1 MRKPEGEAVRI
12 RKSALRRGLGLALA
26 LTMLLPLTGPAVVA
40 DSRAAELELD
50 GLKGDAS
57 ELDSQRREI
66 QAQLKSVQADKDNAM
81 TRKEL
86 LEQQI
91 DVIQQQ
97 VGNIDD
103 QITMYGQLI
112 EQKTEEL
119 AQAEAAEAE
128 QYELFQRR
136 VRYMEE
142 QGDISYWNVLFS
154 SSDFAELVDNY
165 MMVEEI
171 VQYDHRV
178 VDDLTALQEQV
189 RTDRAALEESR
200 TEREVA
206 RQRQVAAREELKDQ
220 QDEVD
225 RLIEEIGGQEDQLE
239 AMEAELNKA
248 ARELDK
254 KIKEIERELA
264 PEIAN
269 VASESGFLWP
279 LDGGIN
285 TLSSFYGARKD
296 PFTGKARNHTGIDVP
311 AVRDTPIYA
320 AKSGVVTTSELGSGG
335 SWSYGNYV
343 VVSHSDGTSTLYAH
357 MNSRAVSKG
366 QTVAQGEVI
375 GYVGTTGRSTGN
387 HLHFEVRVNGDRV
400 DPLDYFQDKPLY
412 YRSGGSTTGV
422 WSWM

>member
-136 VRYMEE
+136 GPVYGGAGRHLLLECP
-142 QGDISYWNVLFS
+142 VLFQR
-154 SSDFAELVDNY
+154 FCGAG
-165 MMVEEI
+165 
-171 VQYDHRV
+171 
-178 VDDLTALQEQV
+178 
-189 RTDRAALEESR
+189 
-200 TEREVA
+200 
-206 RQRQVAAREELKDQ
+206 RQLH
-220 QDEVD
+220 
-225 RLIEEIGGQEDQLE
+225 
-239 AMEAELNKA
+239 
-248 ARELDK
+248 
-254 KIKEIERELA
+254 
-264 PEIAN
+264 
-269 VASESGFLWP
+269 
-279 LDGGIN
+279 DGGGDCPIR
-285 TLSSFYGARKD
+285 SSGC
-296 PFTGKARNHTGIDVP
+296 G
-311 AVRDTPIYA
+311 
-320 AKSGVVTTSELGSGG
+320 
-335 SWSYGNYV
+335 
-343 VVSHSDGTSTLYAH
+343 
-357 MNSRAVSKG
+357 
-366 QTVAQGEVI
+366 
-375 GYVGTTGRSTGN
+375 
-387 HLHFEVRVNGDRV
+387 
-400 DPLDYFQDKPLY
+400 
-412 YRSGGSTTGV
+412 
-422 WSWM
+422 